1 LRRKNIVLRKVTTSG
16 RELPANSPN
25 VIKSFFKTCD
35 KLIEDGYTNNEIIN
49 MDVTSIYLDFPSS
62 YTYERRGAKRV
73 KCVTTGGARVR
84 ISAAFSAT
92 ASGLK
97 LPILVLVPRKTKLPN
112 FEPPSNVCIIYKTS
126 ATFDQN
132 IVCDYFETII
142 KPFMVAKE

>member
-1 LRRKNIVLRKVTTSG
+1 
-16 RELPANSPN
+16 
-25 VIKSFFKTCD
+25 
-35 KLIEDGYTNNEIIN
+35 
-49 MDVTSIYLDFPSS
+49 M
-62 YTYERRGAKRV
+62 
-73 KCVTTGGARVR
+73 R

-112 FEPPSNVCIIYKTS
+112 FEAPSNVCIIYKTS

-132 IVCDYFETII
+132 IVCEYFETII